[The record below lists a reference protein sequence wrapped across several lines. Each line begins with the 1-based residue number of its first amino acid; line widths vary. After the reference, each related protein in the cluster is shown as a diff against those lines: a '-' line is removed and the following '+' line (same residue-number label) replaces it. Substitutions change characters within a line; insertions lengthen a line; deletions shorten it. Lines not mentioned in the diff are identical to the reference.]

1 MAKLSGPFGFKGK
14 LSDISAYTMK
24 GCDGTVLRMGWG
36 PSKEDIQTK
45 DNYVNTRRNN
55 AEFGG
60 LSKTGSYIKGLF
72 DSIETVLDYNI
83 QATLTGL
90 LKQMQVEDKESPWGN
105 RNVLISKKP
114 YLLEGL
120 TLNKRNLF
128 DAVIPSPF
136 HIEMDKEAGKALV
149 RTPELMPSINFFPPP
164 TFSVCRISAVLSFL
178 PDFYYAIPRYKP
190 LHTAPQWSPSKAS
203 SEWFRAREGCP
214 STELSLALSGT
225 LPKEGFTLLVAICIE
240 AGTPSP
246 GAVTPLKYNG
256 CGKIAMV
263 R

>member
-1 MAKLSGPFGFKGK
+1 MAKLSGPIGFQGK
-14 LSDISAYTMK
+14 LSDISAYTMR
-24 GCDGTVLRMGWG
+24 GCEGTVLRMGWG
-36 PSKEDIQTK
+36 PSKEDIKTK

-60 LSKTGSYIKGLF
+60 LSRTASYIKALF
-72 DSIETVLDYNI
+72 DPIETILDYNI

-90 LKQMQVEDKESPWGN
+90 LKQMQVEDKESPWGK
-105 RNVLISKKP
+105 RNVPISKKS

-128 DAVIPSPF
+128 DAVVPSPF
-136 HIEMDKEAGKALV
+136 HIEMDKETGKALV

-178 PDFYYAIPRYKP
+178 PDFLYAIPRYKP
-190 LHTAPQWSPSKAS
+190 LHDAPQWSPSKAS

-214 STELSLALSGT
+214 STELSLS
-225 LPKEGFTLLVAICIE
+225 LPGSLPEQGFVLLVAVGIE
-240 AGTPSP
+240 VGIPSP
-246 GAVTPLKYNG
+246 GVVTPLLHNG
-256 CGKIAMV
+256 CGKVAVV

>member
-1 MAKLSGPFGFKGK
+1 MAKLSGPIGFQGK
-14 LSDISAYTMK
+14 LSDISAYTMR

-60 LSKTGSYIKGLF
+60 LSKTASYIKGLF
-72 DSIETVLDYNI
+72 DPIETVLDYNI

-128 DAVIPSPF
+128 DAVISSLF
-136 HIEMDKEAGKALV
+136 HIEIDKEAGKALV
-149 RTPELMPSINFFPPP
+149 RTPELMPSINFFPPGN
-164 TFSVCRISAVLSFL
+164 FSVCRISAILSFL
-178 PDFYYAIPRYKP
+178 PDFYFAIPRYKP
-190 LHTAPQWSPSKAS
+190 LHDTSHLSSAKAS

-214 STELSLALSGT
+214 STELSLSLSGS
-225 LPKEGFTLLVAICIE
+225 LPEDGFSLLVAVAIE
-240 AGTPSP
+240 VGTPSP
-246 GAVTPLKYNG
+246 GAATPLRYNG
-256 CGKIAMV
+256 CGKIVVV